1 MLKIFYGGNR
11 LAAEKAI
18 KQELGEGFEVYEG
31 EGLELSDLP
40 NIFQGTSLF
49 ETKKRRILLKNVS
62 ENPVVWEKMADYAAT
77 ETEVIVWEMKLD
89 KRTAG
94 YKRLTEAGVAMRE
107 FPEVASPESKLVFNI
122 LDLALKDGESAV
134 REVEKIELTQD
145 PYMVFGLFVTQ
156 TLKKY
161 DQSGG
166 AVKERKLLKKLAV
179 LDMQMKTATI
189 EPWTLIKAMLL
200 EIGNGW

>member
-1 MLKIFYGGNR
+1 MFKVFYGGNR

-31 EGLELSDLP
+31 EGLELTDLP
-40 NIFQGTSLF
+40 NIFQGMSLF
-49 ETKKRRILLKNVS
+49 ETEKRRILLKNVS
-62 ENPVVWEKMADYAAT
+62 ENAVVWEKMADYAKT
-77 ETEVIVWEMKLD
+77 EAEVVVWEMKLD

-94 YKRLTEAGVAMRE
+94 YKRLVEAGVTMRE
-107 FPEVASPESKLVFNI
+107 FPEVVPPESKLVFNI
-122 LDLALKDGESAV
+122 LDLALRDGEKAV

-156 TLKKY
+156 ALKKY

-166 AVKERKLLKKLAV
+166 AARERKLLKKLAV
-179 LDMQMKTATI
+179 LDMRMKTAAV
-189 EPWTLIKAMLL
+189 EPWTLIKATLL
-200 EIGNGW
+200 EIGE

>member
-1 MLKIFYGGNR
+1 MLKVFYGGNR

-31 EGLELSDLP
+31 EGLELTDLP
-40 NIFQGTSLF
+40 NIFQGASLF

-62 ENPVVWEKMADYAAT
+62 ENPAVWEKVADYAET
-77 ETEVIVWEMKLD
+77 ETEVIIWEMKLD

-94 YKRLTEAGVAMRE
+94 YKRLVGAGVAMRE
-107 FPEVASPESKLVFNI
+107 FPEVATPESKIVFNI
-122 LDLALKDGESAV
+122 LDLALKDGEKAV

-156 TLKKY
+156 ALKKY

-166 AVKERKLLKKLAV
+166 AARERRLLKKLAV
-179 LDMQMKTATI
+179 LDMRMKTATI
-189 EPWTLIKAMLL
+189 EPWTLMKAILL
-200 EIGNGW
+200 EIGE